1 MQSWSKPIRYDLTF
15 HIDLYE
21 NTHNENHLNGSSL
34 FFDITQRRL
43 IVTEVSGQPLGP
55 IFNVR
60 A

>member
-1 MQSWSKPIRYDLTF
+1 MQSWSKTIRHDITF

-21 NTHNENHLNGSSL
+21 NTHNENNLNGSSL
-34 FFDITQRRL
+34 FRDVTQNRL
-43 IVTEVSGQPLGP
+43 IVTEVLEQPLGP